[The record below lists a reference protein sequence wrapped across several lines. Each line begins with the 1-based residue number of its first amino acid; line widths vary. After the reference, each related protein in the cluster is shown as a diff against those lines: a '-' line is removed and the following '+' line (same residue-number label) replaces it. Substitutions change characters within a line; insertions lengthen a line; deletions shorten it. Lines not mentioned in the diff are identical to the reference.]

1 MSENKILIKH
11 NKHRIHPCP
20 NEQKLELLKLII
32 AENSAKRLLIV
43 SCEENEDLKELASK
57 KVTVMADKELYN
69 SKDTDCELL
78 ISYDL
83 PKVSLV
89 YISRL
94 GRAKQ
99 GAIILLDASEQ
110 KELYPIETLI
120 GKVIRIEKI
129 EGFEHGDLKLTIAK
143 ERPTA
148 EYKFKTEL
156 EKQEAKEKADQ
167 WKKKEK
173 PQNTYLG
180 KDEKGKG
187 IFTGKTG
194 DRNHKFDGTPKNK
207 WDAPKPKGKK
217 ITIKARKPKE
227 D

>member
-20 NEQKLELLKLII
+20 NEQKIELLKLII
-32 AENSAKRLLIV
+32 AENTAKKILIV
-43 SCEENEDLKELASK
+43 SCEENEDLQELASK
-57 KVTVMADKELYN
+57 KVTVINDKDLYN
-69 SKDTDCELL
+69 SKDTNCDLL
-78 ISYDL
+78 ISYEL
-83 PKVSLV
+83 PKVALV
-89 YISRL
+89 YMSRL

-148 EYKFKTEL
+148 EYKFKTDL
-156 EKQEAKEKADQ
+156 EKEEAKEKADQ
-167 WKKKEK
+167 WKKKDK

-217 ITIKARKPKE
+217 IVIKARKSKE

>member
-1 MSENKILIKH
+1 MSENKKPIKH

-20 NEQKLELLKLII
+20 NEKKLELLKLII
-32 AENSAKRLLIV
+32 TENSDKKLLIV

-57 KVTVMADKELYN
+57 KVIVMSDKELYN
-69 SKDTDCELL
+69 SKDTDGELL

-83 PKVSLV
+83 PSVALV
-89 YISRL
+89 YMSRL
-94 GRAKQ
+94 GRAKT
-99 GAIILLDASEQ
+99 GAIILLDALEQ
-110 KELYPIETLI
+110 KQLYPIETLI

-129 EGFEHGDLKLTIAK
+129 EGFEHADLKLTIAK

-148 EYKFKTEL
+148 EYKFKTDL
-156 EKQEAKEKADQ
+156 EKAEAKEKADQ
-167 WKKKEK
+167 WKKKDK
-173 PQNTYLG
+173 TQNTYLG
-180 KDEKGKG
+180 KDDKGKG

-217 ITIKARKPKE
+217 IAIKALKKKE